1 MTYMFSFIFW
11 GRGGEGVKT
20 CAEVLARAA
29 FDQGLEVQAFPEYGP
44 ERSGAPV
51 KTFLKISE
59 KPIKEQAPIENADYV
74 VVLDSSLLQT
84 SLRESIL
91 SQKNAVYLINA
102 KSDLGI
108 KNSKTIDASSIAIKH
123 LGKDLSNVVLAGALV
138 KLVKFIEL
146 ESLESAVKKVLAN
159 KPELIAQNIKALKE
173 AYSLIK

>member
-1 MTYMFSFIFW
+1 MKTFIFW

-29 FDQGLEVQAFPEYGP
+29 FEQGLEVQAFPEYGP

-74 VVLDSSLLQT
+74 VVLDATLLQT
-84 SLRESIL
+84 SLKESIL
-91 SQKNAVYLINA
+91 SQKKATYLINTN
-102 KSDLGI
+102 KDLGI

-123 LGKDLSNVVLAGALV
+123 LGRDLSNVVLAGALV
-138 KLVKFIEL
+138 KLVKFIKL
-146 ESLESAVKKVLAN
+146 ESLENAVKEVLAK
-159 KPELIAQNIKALKE
+159 KPELITQNINALKE
-173 AYSLIK
+173 AYSQIK